1 MTHDNDRVIIV
12 GAGPSGAATA
22 LALARASIPV
32 ALVERTAFP
41 RRKVCGEYLGMGAV
55 AALDTLGL
63 GEAVR
68 ALGSPLRGIRI
79 ISGGAR
85 AELAFSRPAIGL
97 ARATLD
103 NLILEAA
110 LGAGAQL
117 INGRVE
123 DMLSRGV
130 AVRDASGER
139 VNVTGRFVVGAD
151 GAGSIVARK
160 LGLSLPTPARPRFAV
175 GGHFRGIE
183 STNGCVEMYCDGK
196 TYLAINPLGDGIANV
211 MAVAPKDRLETW
223 SRVMEFAAEAR
234 SGPRVAVGPLAHNVR
249 RTIAPGT
256 ILVGDAAGFL
266 SPFTGQGVFLALR
279 SAERASSALIRAFAN
294 ANEEND
300 ALAAYDCEHRA
311 ELRARTHL
319 GKIVDALIAVPFL
332 TRRAARRLEAS
343 PTLAAILLDAVGGST
358 SANVALRPAVLRR
371 LLA

>member
-1 MTHDNDRVIIV
+1 MKPDNERVIVV

-32 ALVERTAFP
+32 TLIERTAFP

-55 AALDTLGL
+55 AALDALGL
-63 GEAVR
+63 GEQVR
-68 ALGSPLRGIRI
+68 ALGSALRGIRI
-79 ISGGAR
+79 VTGGAHV
-85 AELAFSRPAIGL
+85 ELAFSRPAIGL

-117 INGRVE
+117 VSGRVE
-123 DMLSRGV
+123 DVFSRGV

-139 VNVTGRFVVGAD
+139 VRLQGRFVVGAD
-151 GAGSIVARK
+151 GVGSIVARK
-160 LGLSLPTPARPRFAV
+160 LGLTLPLPSRPRFAV

-183 STNGCVEMYCDGK
+183 GTNGCLEMYCDGK

-234 SGPRVAVGPLAHNVR
+234 SGPRVAVGPLVHDVR
-249 RTIAPGT
+249 RTIAPGAM
-256 ILVGDAAGFL
+256 LVGDAAGFL

-279 SAERASSALIRAFAN
+279 SAQSASAALIRAFEDAR
-294 ANEEND
+294 AEDD
-300 ALAAYDCEHRA
+300 ALAAYDREQRK
-311 ELRARTHL
+311 ELRARTRL
-319 GKIVDALIAVPFL
+319 GKVIDALIAVPFL
-332 TRRAARRLEAS
+332 ARRSARKLEAS
-343 PTLAAILLDAVGGST
+343 PALAAILLDAVAGST
-358 SANVALRPAVLRR
+358 SAGTALRPAVLRR

>member
-1 MTHDNDRVIIV
+1 MRSD
-12 GAGPSGAATA
+12 
-22 LALARASIPV
+22 
-32 ALVERTAFP
+32 
-41 RRKVCGEYLGMGAV
+41 
-55 AALDTLGL
+55 L

-68 ALGSPLRGIRI
+68 ARGSPLRGIRI
-79 ISGGAR
+79 VSGGAR

-110 LGAGAQL
+110 LSAGVHL
-117 INGRVE
+117 MNGRVE
-123 DMLSRGV
+123 DVFSRGV

-151 GAGSIVARK
+151 GVGSIVARK
-160 LGLSLPTPARPRFAV
+160 LGLSLPARSGPRFAV

-183 STNGCVEMYCDGK
+183 STNGYVEMFCDGK

-223 SRVMEFAAEAR
+223 SRMMDFAAEAR
-234 SGPRVAVGPLAHNVR
+234 SGPRVAVGPLAHDVR
-249 RTIAPGT
+249 RAIGPGA

-279 SAERASSALIRAFAN
+279 SAERASKALIEAFAN
-294 ANEEND
+294 ANAEDD
-300 ALAAYDCEHRA
+300 ALVAYDREHRA
-311 ELRARTHL
+311 ELRARTRL
-319 GKIVDALIAVPFL
+319 GKIVDTLIAVPFL

-343 PTLAAILLDAVGGST
+343 PGLAAILLDAVGGTT
-358 SANVALRPAVLRR
+358 SANAALRPAVLRR

>member
-1 MTHDNDRVIIV
+1 MTHDNERVIIV
-12 GAGPSGAATA
+12 GAGPAGAATA

-32 ALVERTAFP
+32 TLIERATFP

-55 AALDTLGL
+55 ASLDAIGL

-68 ALGSPLRGIRI
+68 SLGSPLRGIRI
-79 ISGGAR
+79 LAGGAR

-110 LGAGAQL
+110 LGAGAVL
-117 INGRVE
+117 MSGRVE
-123 DMLSRGV
+123 DMLSHGV

-139 VNVTGRFVVGAD
+139 VNVHGRFVVGAD

-160 LGLSLPTPARPRFAV
+160 LGLTLPLPARPRFAV

-196 TYLAINPLGDGIANV
+196 TYLAINPLGEGIANV

-223 SRVMEFAAEAR
+223 SRVMDFAAEAR
-234 SGPRVAVGPLAHNVR
+234 SGPRVAVGPLVHNVR
-249 RTIAPGT
+249 RTIAPGVL
-256 ILVGDAAGFL
+256 LVGDAAGFL

-279 SAERASSALIRAFAN
+279 SAERASAALIRAYAN
-294 ANEEND
+294 ANAQDD
-300 ALAAYDCEHRA
+300 AFGAYDAEHRS
-311 ELRARTHL
+311 ELRARIRL
-319 GKIVDALIAVPFL
+319 GKIVDALVAIPFL

-343 PTLAAILLDAVGGST
+343 PALAAILLDAIGGST

>member
-1 MTHDNDRVIIV
+1 MTHDKDRVIIV
-12 GAGPSGAATA
+12 GAGPAGAATA

-32 ALVERTAFP
+32 TLIERTAFP

-55 AALDTLGL
+55 AALDAIGL
-63 GEAVR
+63 GEQVR

-79 ISGGAR
+79 VAGGAR

-103 NLILEAA
+103 NLILDEA
-110 LGAGAQL
+110 LGAGAVL
-117 INGRVE
+117 ISGRVE
-123 DMLSRGV
+123 DICLHGV

-139 VNVTGRFVVGAD
+139 VNVQGRFVVGAD
-151 GAGSIVARK
+151 GVGSIVARK
-160 LGLSLPTPARPRFAV
+160 LGLTLPLPARPRFAV

-183 STNGCVEMYCDGK
+183 STSGSLEMYCDGK

-223 SRVMEFAAEAR
+223 SRVMDFAAEAR
-234 SGPRVAVGPLAHNVR
+234 SGPRVAVGPLVHNVR

-256 ILVGDAAGFL
+256 LLVGDAAGFL

-279 SAERASSALIRAFAN
+279 SAERASAALIRAYAN
-294 ANEEND
+294 ANAEDD
-300 ALAAYDCEHRA
+300 ALAAYDVEHRS
-311 ELRARTHL
+311 ELRARMRL
-319 GKIVDALIAVPFL
+319 GKIVDALIAIPFL
-332 TRRAARRLEAS
+332 TRRAARRLQAS
-343 PTLAAILLDAVGGST
+343 PALAAILLDAIGGST
-358 SANVALRPAVLRR
+358 SANAALRPAVLRR